1 METRTSHSSVVGPY
15 PATPDSQAAESSGAE
30 PDAAALSDAKCA
42 ASSAKSTDSES
53 TQALSDHQVI
63 KELSESRDF
72 LEAVL
77 DTAVDAIITL
87 DRYGTIQSVNS
98 SATRMFGYDASEV
111 VGQNISLLIPSP
123 FRSSHDS
130 YVSRY
135 MRNIKSHVRGIRRE
149 TVAVRKDHSIFS
161 VDLAVSEIDH
171 RGLFT
176 AIVRDLSE
184 RKVLE
189 RQVLDIANEEQR
201 RIGQELHD
209 CTGQEL
215 TGLTLIAGSVLD
227 AISRECETGGTVT
240 RQQLEAWRASIA
252 KLTSGL
258 VLANQHVQ
266 QLSRGIMPMQID
278 REGMC
283 TALRELCARTNELPN
298 VSCRLISTEDVKAD
312 SHHCATQ
319 VYRIAQEAINNALR
333 HGRAT
338 EIEVVVSRQP
348 DEGFIE
354 IRDNGKGFV
363 VEEAFSAGLPQDSA
377 PSLKKGHG
385 LRIMR
390 YRASMIG
397 GTLDVRSEP
406 GKGTTV
412 RCSFTFH
419 H

>member
-1 METRTSHSSVVGPY
+1 MDARTSHSTVAGQYHPT
-15 PATPDSQAAESSGAE
+15 PASAGSTASDSAQTHANQ
-30 PDAAALSDAKCA
+30 P
-42 ASSAKSTDSES
+42 T
-53 TQALSDHQVI
+53 I

-77 DTAVDAIITL
+77 ETAVDAIITI
-87 DRYGTIQSVNS
+87 DRYGTIRSVNP
-98 SATRMFGYDASEV
+98 SATRMFGYEPAEII
-111 VGQNISLLIPSP
+111 GQNISLLIPSL
-123 FRSSHDS
+123 FRRSHDS
-130 YVSRY
+130 YISKY
-135 MRNIKSHVRGIRRE
+135 MQNQDSHVQGVRRE
-149 TVAVRKDHSIFS
+149 TAALHKNGS
-161 VDLAVSEIDH
+161 VFPIDLAVSQIDH

-215 TGLTLIAGSVLD
+215 TGLTLIAGSMLE
-227 AISRECETGGTVT
+227 AMNRECESGRPVT
-240 RQQLEAWRASIA
+240 PEQLNAWRAITA

-258 VLANQHVQ
+258 TLANQHVQ
-266 QLSRGIMPMQID
+266 QLSRGIIPMQID
-278 REGMC
+278 REGLC
-283 TALRELCARTNELPN
+283 TALRDLCARTSELPN
-298 VSCRLISTEDVKAD
+298 VSCRLSCPEVVKAD

-333 HGRAT
+333 HGHAT
-338 EIEVVVSRQP
+338 EIEIRVHRQP
-348 DEGFIE
+348 DEAFIE
-354 IRDNGKGFV
+354 IRDNGQGFV
-363 VEEAFSAGLPQDSA
+363 VEEAFSAGLPDSTYA
-377 PSLKKGHG
+377 GPRKGHG

-397 GTLDVRSEP
+397 GTLDVQSQA

>member
-1 METRTSHSSVVGPY
+1 METRATDSTVAYHPSASPSSTS
-15 PATPDSQAAESSGAE
+15 AAE
-30 PDAAALSDAKCA
+30 PRAAGGSSDAGA
-42 ASSAKSTDSES
+42 AVPTNQE
-53 TQALSDHQVI
+53 VI
-63 KELSESRDF
+63 KELAESRDF

-77 DTAVDAIITL
+77 DTAVDAIITF
-87 DRYGTIQSVNS
+87 DRFGVIQSINP
-98 SATRMFGYDASEV
+98 SATRMFGYDAPELI
-111 VGQNISLLIPSP
+111 GQNISLLIPSP
-123 FRSSHDS
+123 FRRSHDS

-135 MRNIKSHVRGIRRE
+135 LHNAKSQVRGIRRE
-149 TVAVRKDHSIFS
+149 TIALRKDNSVFSI
-161 VDLAVSEIDH
+161 DLVVSEIDH

-215 TGLTLIAGSVLD
+215 TGLSLIAGSVLE
-227 AISRECETGGTVT
+227 AISRECESGKAVS
-240 RQQLEAWRASIA
+240 RQQLESWRASIT
-252 KLTSGL
+252 KLTTGL
-258 VLANQHVQ
+258 ALANQHVQ
-266 QLSRGIMPMQID
+266 QLSRGIIPMQID
-278 REGMC
+278 RDGMC
-283 TALRELCARTNELPN
+283 KALRELCARTDELPG
-298 VSCRLISTEDVKAD
+298 VSCRIICPEEVKAD

-338 EIEVVVSRQP
+338 EIVVTVSRRP
-348 DEGFIE
+348 DEGFLE

-363 VEEAFSAGLPQDSA
+363 VEEAFSTGLPQDSYA
-377 PSLKKGHG
+377 SHKKGHG

-419 H
+419 HA